1 MYTRRDVFQAI
12 ADPVRRDIIGMIAK
26 EPMNLN
32 TVADRFDISRPAVSK
47 HMKILVECGM
57 VVINQKGRERYCEAK
72 LESLQEVNDWV
83 AEQTKIW
90 TSRFD
95 NLEIYL
101 NQLQTKAKRNGKR
114 KK

>member
-12 ADPVRRDIIGMIAK
+12 ADPVRRDIITMIAK

-32 TVADRFDISRPAVSK
+32 TVADHFEISRPAVSK

-72 LESLQEVNDWV
+72 LESLNEVSDWV
-83 AEQTKIW
+83 TEQRKIW
-90 TSRFD
+90 NDRFD

-101 NQLQTKAKRNGKR
+101 KQIQTKSKHNGKR

>member
-72 LESLQEVNDWV
+72 LEQLQEVNDWV

-95 NLEIYL
+95 SLEIYL
-101 NQLQTKAKRNGKR
+101 KEIQTKQKKNGKR
-114 KK
+114 K

>member
-12 ADPVRRDIIGMIAK
+12 ADPVRRDIISMVAK

-57 VVINQKGRERYCEAK
+57 VVINQKGRERYCEA
-72 LESLQEVNDWV
+72 N
-83 AEQTKIW
+83 
-90 TSRFD
+90 
-95 NLEIYL
+95 
-101 NQLQTKAKRNGKR
+101 R
-114 KK
+114 KPTGNIIKDIAGSKP

>member
-12 ADPVRRDIIGMIAK
+12 ADPVRRDIITMIAK

-32 TVADRFDISRPAVSK
+32 TVAERFEISRPAVSK

-57 VVINQKGRERYCEAK
+57 VVINQKGRERVCEAK
-72 LESLQEVNDWV
+72 LESLNEVSDWV
-83 AEQTKIW
+83 TEQRKIW
-90 TSRFD
+90 NDRFD

-101 NQLQTKAKRNGKR
+101 KQLQSKQKKNGKR
-114 KK
+114 K

>member
-12 ADPVRRDIIGMIAK
+12 ADPVRRDIITMIAK

-72 LESLQEVNDWV
+72 LESLNEISSWV
-83 AEQTKIW
+83 AEQRKIW
-90 TSRFD
+90 NNRFD
-95 NLEIYL
+95 NLEQYL
-101 NQLQTKAKRNGKR
+101 TTIK
-114 KK
+114 

>member
-1 MYTRRDVFQAI
+1 MV
-12 ADPVRRDIIGMIAK
+12 AK

-72 LESLQEVNDWV
+72 LDSLNEVSDWV
-83 AEQTKIW
+83 TEQRKIW
-90 TSRFD
+90 TDRFD

-101 NQLQTKAKRNGKR
+101 KQLQTKSKHNGKS

>member
-12 ADPVRRDIIGMIAK
+12 ADPVRRDIISMVAK

-72 LESLQEVNDWV
+72 LDSLNEVSDWV
-83 AEQTKIW
+83 TEQRKIW
-90 TSRFD
+90 TDRFD

-101 NQLQTKAKRNGKR
+101 KQLQTKSKHNGKS

>member
-12 ADPVRRDIIGMIAK
+12 ADPVRRDIISMVAK

-72 LESLQEVNDWV
+72 LDSLNEVSDWV
-83 AEQTKIW
+83 AEQRKIW
-90 TSRFD
+90 TDRFD

-101 NQLQTKAKRNGKR
+101 KQLQTKSKHNGKS

>member
-12 ADPVRRDIIGMIAK
+12 ADPVRRDIITMIAK
-26 EPMNLN
+26 KPMNLN
-32 TVADRFDISRPAVSK
+32 TVADHFDISRPAVSR

-72 LESLQEVNDWV
+72 LESLNEVSDWV
-83 AEQTKIW
+83 AEQRKIW
-90 TSRFD
+90 TNRFD

-101 NQLQTKAKRNGKR
+101 KQLQTKSKHNGKS